1 MPQPQFNPKQFAV
14 ATVIYAIILGVG
26 SQVIIHQLDAATA
39 KQCKQH
45 DWPIQADELHREW
58 CITNGYKI

>member
-1 MPQPQFNPKQFAV
+1 MPQFNPKQFAV

-26 SQVIIHQLDAATA
+26 SQLIIHQLDKATA
-39 KQCKQH
+39 KQCRTH
-45 DWPIQADELHREW
+45 AWPSQADELHREW